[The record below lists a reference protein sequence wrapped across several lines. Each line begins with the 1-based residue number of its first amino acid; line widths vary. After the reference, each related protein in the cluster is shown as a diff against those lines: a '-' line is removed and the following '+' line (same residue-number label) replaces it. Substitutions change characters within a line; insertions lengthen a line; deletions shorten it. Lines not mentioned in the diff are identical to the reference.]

1 MTLQEL
7 INFEEKCLQFEVNNK
22 FNMSFND
29 YIKFNK
35 YLNEIGKITTQYF
48 QLIEQFDKE
57 LIKNGLTKEE
67 YRSVLTQYNDKL
79 LNENV
84 ICDTHQCVN
93 LIEKY
98 EKINI

>member
-29 YIKFNK
+29 YIEFNK

-67 YRSVLTQYNDKL
+67 YRNVLTQYNDKL

-84 ICDTHQCVN
+84 TCDTHQCVN